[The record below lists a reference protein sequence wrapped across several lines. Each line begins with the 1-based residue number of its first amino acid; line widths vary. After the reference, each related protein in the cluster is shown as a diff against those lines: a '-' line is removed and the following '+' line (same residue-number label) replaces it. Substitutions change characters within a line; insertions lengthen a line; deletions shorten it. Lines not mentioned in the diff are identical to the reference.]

1 MHVDINF
8 NLLMTIKRFKYMYIR
23 VLTQTCTTQ
32 NSSYGIGIFHV
43 LVRREV
49 FQEHS
54 GKEAYIVHIATA
66 P

>member
-8 NLLMTIKRFKYMYIR
+8 NLLMTIKRFKYIR

>member
-8 NLLMTIKRFKYMYIR
+8 NLLMTIKRFKYIR

-32 NSSYGIGIFHV
+32 NSSYGIVIFHV
-43 LVRREV
+43 LVIREV